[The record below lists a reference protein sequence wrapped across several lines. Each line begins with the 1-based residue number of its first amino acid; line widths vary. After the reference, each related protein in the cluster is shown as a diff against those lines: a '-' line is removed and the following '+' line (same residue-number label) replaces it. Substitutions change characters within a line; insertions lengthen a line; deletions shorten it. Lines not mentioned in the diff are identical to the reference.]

1 MTTAILGGEIQV
13 KTFDGEVKLNVKP
26 GTENG
31 SKVKLKGKGFPRYK
45 NKDQF
50 GDLFITYQVD
60 IPKNLTEE
68 QKELFQKLK
77 NTGL

>member
-1 MTTAILGGEIQV
+1 
-13 KTFDGEVKLNVKP
+13 
-26 GTENG
+26 
-31 SKVKLKGKGFPRYK
+31 GFPKYK
-45 NKDQF
+45 KKDQF